1 MTETWALVPAKAPE
15 LAKTRLSAIL
25 QPEECAALSRAMLQ
39 DVIHT
44 LENCH
49 SIDRI
54 AVLTNDTAI
63 STLVNDA
70 GHTAIADVTSKQTST
85 DALCAGLNA
94 AAEFIAAQGGTTLI
108 IIPGDLPTLCPA
120 DLDQLLHKHATSA
133 QPRLSLCPAIRD
145 GGTNALVCTPPNA
158 LQFKYGA
165 DSARVH
171 IETAE
176 QHGLNAQRLPMQA
189 FFRDIDMPEDLFW
202 LSQQQEESATATYL
216 RNSGIFARLDPN
228 SLRASA

>member
-1 MTETWALVPAKAPE
+1 VTETWALVPAKSPE

-25 QPEECAALSRAMLQ
+25 QPDECAALSRAMLR
-39 DVIHT
+39 DVLLA
-44 LENCH
+44 LESCH

-54 AVLTNDTAI
+54 ALLTNDTAI
-63 STLVNDA
+63 SELVKDA
-70 GHTAIADVTSKQTST
+70 RHTAIADVTAEQSSP
-85 DALCAGLNA
+85 DSLCAGLNA
-94 AAEFIAAQGGTTLI
+94 AAKFIAAQGGTTLI

-120 DLDQLLHKHATSA
+120 DLDELLSKHDSNA
-133 QPRLSLCPAIRD
+133 QPGLSLCPAIRD
-145 GGTNALVCTPPNA
+145 GGTNALVCTPPDA
-158 LQFKYGA
+158 LKFQYGT

-171 IETAE
+171 IETAT

-202 LSQQQEESATATYL
+202 LSQQQEDSVTNTYL
-216 RNSGIFARLDPN
+216 RESGIFARLDPA

>member
-1 MTETWALVPAKAPE
+1 VTETWALVPAKSPE

-25 QPEECAALSRAMLQ
+25 QPDECAALSRAMLR

-54 AVLTNDTAI
+54 AVLTNDTTI
-63 STLVNDA
+63 SELVNDA
-70 GHTAIADVTSKQTST
+70 GHTAIADVTTEQTSA
-85 DALCAGLNA
+85 DSLCAGLNA

-108 IIPGDLPTLCPA
+108 IIPGDLPTLCPV
-120 DLDQLLHKHATSA
+120 DLDQLLSKHDTNE

-145 GGTNALVCTPPNA
+145 GGTNALVCTPPDA
-158 LQFKYGA
+158 LRFQYGI
-165 DSARVH
+165 DSARLH

-176 QHGLNAQRLPMQA
+176 KHGLNAQRLPMQA

-202 LSQQQEESATATYL
+202 LSQQQEESATTTYL
-216 RNSGIFARLDPN
+216 RNSGIFARLDPA